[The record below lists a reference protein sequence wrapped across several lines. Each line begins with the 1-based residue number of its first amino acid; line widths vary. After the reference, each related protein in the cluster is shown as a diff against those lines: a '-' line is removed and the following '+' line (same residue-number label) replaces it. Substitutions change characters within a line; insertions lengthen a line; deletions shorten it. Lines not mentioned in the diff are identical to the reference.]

1 MEIRLHESDLV
12 GTFRT
17 PEGSGPFPGVLALGG
32 SDGGTPEYFLNLCV
46 SEGFACLAIAYWGTP
61 GTQAT
66 MVEIPLER
74 IERGLRWL
82 LGRTDVIA
90 RNGRAAVVGAS
101 KGGELALLLAAT
113 FPDLVGPVVAYTPS
127 SVVWVGLDFT
137 QPPGPTRS
145 SWSYRGQPFPYLPFP
160 ANVAPAHSERGLSML
175 PLSEA
180 ALDDHDAVERAAIAT
195 ERAHGPL
202 MLVSGGDDRVWATGR
217 MCRMIVDRMSRHGRA
232 NDVTH
237 LHYPPAGHML
247 FPYSRP
253 SDAMYPEYP
262 MDLGGTAT
270 DNLAAHGAAWPHVI
284 EHLRGSPRGSAKA
297 ER

>member
-1 MEIRLHESDLV
+1 MEIRLQESDLV

-17 PEGSGPFPGVLALGG
+17 PEGSGPFPAVLALGG

-46 SEGFACLAIAYWGTP
+46 SEGFACLAVAYWGTRD
-61 GTQAT
+61 TQAT

-82 LGRTDVIA
+82 LGRPDVITI
-90 RNGRAAVVGAS
+90 NGRAAVVGAS
-101 KGGELALLLAAT
+101 KGGELALLVAAT
-113 FPDLVGPVVAYTPS
+113 FPDLVGPVAAYTPS

-137 QPPGPTRS
+137 QSPGPPRS

-175 PLSEA
+175 PLSEV
-180 ALDDHDAVERAAIAT
+180 ALDDQDAVEQATIAT

-202 MLVSGGDDRVWATGR
+202 MLVSGGDDRVWAAGR
-217 MCRMIVDRMSRHGRA
+217 MCRMIVDRMSRHARA

-237 LHYPPAGHML
+237 LHYPQAGHML

-253 SDAMYPEYP
+253 SDAMFPEYR

-270 DNLAAHGAAWPHVI
+270 DNLAAHEAAWPQVI
-284 EHLRGSPRGSAKA
+284 EHLRGSLRGSTG
-297 ER
+297 

>member
-1 MEIRLHESDLV
+1 MEIRLRETDLV

-17 PEGSGPFPGVLALGG
+17 PEGRGPFPGILALGG

-46 SEGFACLAIAYWGTP
+46 TEGFACLALAYWGTSD
-61 GTQAT
+61 TQST

-74 IERGLRWL
+74 VERGLRWL
-82 LGRTDVIA
+82 LNRNDVITE
-90 RNGRAAVVGAS
+90 NGRAAVVGAS
-101 KGGELALLLAAT
+101 RGGELALLMSAT

-137 QPPGPTRS
+137 QPPGAARS
-145 SWSYRGQPFPYLPFP
+145 SWSYRRQPLAYLSFP

-180 ALDDHDAVERAAIAT
+180 ALDDQDGVERAAIAI

-202 MLVSGGDDRVWATGR
+202 LLVSGGDDRVWAAGR

-232 NDVTH
+232 RDVKH
-237 LHYPPAGHML
+237 LHYPQAGHML
-247 FPYSRP
+247 FPYVRP
-253 SDAMYPEYP
+253 SDAMFPAYPL
-262 MDLGGTAT
+262 DLGGTAA
-270 DNLAAHGAAWPHVI
+270 DNLAAHMAAWAQVVDHM
-284 EHLRGSPRGSAKA
+284 RGKQGLPG
-297 ER
+297 

>member
-46 SEGFACLAIAYWGTP
+46 SEGFACLAVAYWGTRD
-61 GTQAT
+61 TQAT

-113 FPDLVGPVVAYTPS
+113 LPNLVGPVAAYTPS
-127 SVVWVGLDFT
+127 SVVWGGLDFT
-137 QPPGPTRS
+137 QPPGPVRS

-180 ALDDHDAVERAAIAT
+180 ALDDHDAVEPTAIAT

-202 MLVSGGDDRVWATGR
+202 LLVSGGDDRVWAAGR

-232 NDVTH
+232 DDVTH
-237 LHYPPAGHML
+237 LHYPQAGHML

-253 SDAMYPEYP
+253 SDAMFPEYP
-262 MDLGGTAT
+262 MDLGGTTA
-270 DNLAAHGAAWPHVI
+270 DDLAAHRAAWPQVI
-284 EHLRGSPRGSAKA
+284 EHLRGGPWGSVG
-297 ER
+297 